1 MVKIMKLLFK
11 YFRKYKVETVLAPTF
26 KLLEAIIDLFIPM
39 IIALIIDKGIHGNNP
54 SFIIKMFLL
63 LMGCAFVGL
72 FFSILGQYFSAKTAT
87 FISSEIRENLFIKLQ
102 NISFSQI
109 DQIGTSTM
117 ITRMTSD
124 INSIQT
130 GINLS
135 LRLLLRSPFV
145 VFGAAIFGTIIAVDI
160 SYIFWIAILILSI
173 IIFTIMLYGMKLHK
187 KQQRNLDQ
195 LVSITRDNLYGVRV
209 IRAFT
214 REEEEI
220 KEFECASD
228 KLNKAQ
234 NKAAILSNLLNP
246 FTYIIINIA
255 IIVLIHFS
263 IVEFKL
269 GNLEQG
275 DVVALY
281 NYMGQILVELI
292 KLANLIITITKSLA
306 SSKRIKSIF
315 DLDDII
321 PKFNTS
327 EKIDDFIKFD
337 NVSFKYALN
346 SEESLK
352 NINFTINKGETI
364 GIIGSTG
371 SGKTTILNLIMR
383 HYDVNDGVIYYDGK
397 DIRNYSPDEL
407 VDKIG
412 IALQNTDLFSGTIRE
427 NIVMGNDKVTE
438 EEILYACRVAQCLDI
453 INSKEKGLD
462 SIVEQ
467 KGKNF
472 SGGQKQRIC
481 MARAIVKKPE
491 LLIFDD
497 STSALDYLTDSKF
510 RMALKKLEYNP
521 TIIIVSQRTSSI
533 LSADK
538 ILVLEDGE
546 QIAFDNHNNLMK
558 NCEIYQEIYYS
569 QFEKD
574 GE

>member
-11 YFRKYKVETVLAPTF
+11 YFRKYKIETILAPTF

-39 IIALIIDKGIHGNNP
+39 IISLIIDKGIHGNNT

-63 LMGCAFVGL
+63 LMVCAFVGL

-87 FISSEIRENLFIKLQ
+87 FISSEIREDLFIKLQ

-145 VFGAAIFGTIIAVDI
+145 VFGAAIFGTIIAADI
-160 SYIFWIAILILSI
+160 SYIFWIAILVLSI
-173 IIFTIMLYGMKLHK
+173 IIFTIMLCGMNLHK

-220 KEFECASD
+220 KEFEYASD

-234 NKAAILSNLLNP
+234 NKAALLSNLLNP

-255 IIVLIHFS
+255 IIVLIHLS

-321 PKFNTS
+321 PKVNTS
-327 EKIDDFIKFD
+327 EMIDDFIKFD

-352 NINFTINKGETI
+352 NINFTINKETI

-383 HYDVNDGVIYYDGK
+383 HYEVNSGVIYYGGK
-397 DIRNYSPDEL
+397 DIKNYSPNEL

-427 NIVMGNDKVTE
+427 NIVMGDEKITE
-438 EEILYACRVAQCLDI
+438 EEILYACSVAQCLDI
-453 INSKEKGLD
+453 INGKEKGLD

-510 RMALKKLEYNP
+510 RMALKKLEYSP
-521 TIIIVSQRTSSI
+521 TVIIVSQRTSSI
-533 LSADK
+533 LNADK
-538 ILVLEDGE
+538 ILVLDDGE

>member
-1 MVKIMKLLFK
+1 MKLLFK
-11 YFRKYKVETVLAPTF
+11 YFRKYKIETILAPTF

-39 IIALIIDKGIHGNNP
+39 IISLIIDKGIHGNNG

-63 LMGCAFVGL
+63 LMVCAFVGL

-87 FISSEIRENLFIKLQ
+87 FISSEIREDLFIKLQ

-124 INSIQT
+124 INSVQT

-160 SYIFWIAILILSI
+160 SYIFWIVIFVLSI
-173 IIFTIMLYGMKLHK
+173 IIFTIMLCGMKLHK

-220 KEFECASD
+220 KEFEYASD

-234 NKAAILSNLLNP
+234 NKAALLSNLLNP

-255 IIVLIHFS
+255 IIVLIHLS

-321 PKFNTS
+321 PKVNTS
-327 EKIDDFIKFD
+327 EMIDDFIKFD

-352 NINFTINKGETI
+352 NINFSINKGETI

-383 HYDVNDGVIYYDGK
+383 HYDVNGGVIYYDGK

-427 NIVMGNDKVTE
+427 NIVMGDEKITE
-438 EEILYACRVAQCLDI
+438 EEILYACSVAQCMDI

-510 RMALKKLEYNP
+510 RMALKKLEYSP
-521 TIIIVSQRTSSI
+521 TVIIVSQRTSSI
-533 LSADK
+533 LNADK
-538 ILVLEDGE
+538 ILVLDDGE

>member
-11 YFRKYKVETVLAPTF
+11 YFRKYKIETILAPTF

-39 IIALIIDKGIHGNNP
+39 IISLIIDKGIHGNNG

-63 LMGCAFVGL
+63 LMVCAFVGL

-87 FISSEIRENLFIKLQ
+87 FISSEIREDLFIKLQ

-124 INSIQT
+124 INSVQT

-160 SYIFWIAILILSI
+160 SYIFWIVIFVLSI
-173 IIFTIMLYGMKLHK
+173 IIFTIMLCGMKLHK

-220 KEFECASD
+220 KEFEYASD

-234 NKAAILSNLLNP
+234 NKAALLSNLLNP

-255 IIVLIHFS
+255 IIVLIHLS

-321 PKFNTS
+321 PKVNTS
-327 EKIDDFIKFD
+327 EMIDDFIKFD

-352 NINFTINKGETI
+352 NINFSINKGETI

-383 HYDVNDGVIYYDGK
+383 HYDVNGGVIYYDGK

-427 NIVMGNDKVTE
+427 NIVMGDEKITE
-438 EEILYACRVAQCLDI
+438 EEILYACSVAQCMDI

-510 RMALKKLEYNP
+510 RMALKKLEYSP
-521 TIIIVSQRTSSI
+521 TVIIVSQRTSSI
-533 LSADK
+533 LNADK
-538 ILVLEDGE
+538 ILVLDDGE